1 MRSRENILSSIR
13 PLLRR
18 NKILTFMGQVGI
30 IDPEIY
36 AVPGSGSGRVIQDEY
51 QMEMGEIVEF
61 MKFDELEKKISG
73 LIGDYALL
81 KKRNLEL
88 EELLQNKITEL
99 DEANKKMGGLREE
112 RDAVRTKVDSLLD
125 LLQEIKVA

>member
-1 MRSRENILSSIR
+1 MRTEHQL
-13 PLLRR
+13 
-18 NKILTFMGQVGI
+18 
-30 IDPEIY
+30 
-36 AVPGSGSGRVIQDEY
+36 
-51 QMEMGEIVEF
+51 EMGEIVEF

-88 EELLQNKITEL
+88 EELLQNKIREL
-99 DEANKKMGGLREE
+99 EEANKKMGGLREE
-112 RDAVRTKVDSLLD
+112 RDAVRTKVDSLLG

>member
-1 MRSRENILSSIR
+1 
-13 PLLRR
+13 
-18 NKILTFMGQVGI
+18 MGQVGI

-36 AVPGSGSGRVIQDEY
+36 VVPGSGSGGVVRMDY

-61 MKFDELEKKISG
+61 TKFDELEKKISG

-88 EELLQNKITEL
+88 EELLQNKITEF